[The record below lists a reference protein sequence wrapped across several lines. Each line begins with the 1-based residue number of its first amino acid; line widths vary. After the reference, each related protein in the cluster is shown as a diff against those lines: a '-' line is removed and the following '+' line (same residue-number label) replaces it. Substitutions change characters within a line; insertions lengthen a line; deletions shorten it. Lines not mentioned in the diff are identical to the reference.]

1 MASRLIVFDLDGT
14 LIDSEQGIVS
24 AMAQT
29 VSALGLPEKTVE
41 IWRRLIG
48 VPLREQ
54 MALILPIDRLAEAP
68 TVVETYRVLYR
79 KIMLETSKPFPGV
92 DALLRELHAQG
103 DTLAICSGKRGASIR
118 EVITHIGWTA
128 LFTAV
133 VCPDNVQRGKPDPE
147 SMAVALYKTGF
158 QPNQAIMIG
167 DTHFDIEMANRAG
180 VASCA
185 VTWGT
190 HGRSELASASPR
202 YWANSV
208 AELTTL
214 LAQWPQ

>member
-29 VSALGLPEKTVE
+29 VSALDLPEKTVE
-41 IWRRLIG
+41 HWRRLIG
-48 VPLREQ
+48 VTLREQ
-54 MALILPIDRLAEAP
+54 MALILPTDRLEEAP

-79 KIMLETSKPFPGV
+79 EIMLDTSEPFPGV

-103 DTLAICSGKRGASIR
+103 DTLAICSGKRGPSIQ
-118 EVITHIGWTA
+118 EVITHVGWTA

-133 VCPDNVQRGKPDPE
+133 VSPDDVKRGKPDPE
-147 SMAVALYKTGF
+147 SMAVALSKTGF
-158 QPNQAIMIG
+158 QPEQAIMIG

-190 HGRSELASASPR
+190 HSRSELATASPR
-202 YWANSV
+202 YWADSV
-208 AELTTL
+208 AELTAL
-214 LAQWPQ
+214 LGQWLQ

>member
-133 VCPDNVQRGKPDPE
+133 VCPDDVQRGKPDPE